1 MARVVW
7 RNKVFDTQTVAMLQ
21 EAERISGIRIVPTQ
35 GSYNTSIGASAGTHS
50 GPGAFDASVRGL
62 TRTQQDRLTSALRKV
77 GFASWLR
84 LPADGLSPHIHGIAN
99 GMSGLPGVA
108 YRQTVSYKNK
118 RNGLANN
125 GPDRQAYLG
134 VPYRTWADY
143 KRLKAAAVSRPAN
156 AINMS
161 AVRYGRNNSQVKKF
175 HAYLRAYLWKQN
187 VSVNKINPSG
197 VSGYYGYELA
207 RLVSTA
213 NHIFAKNSPGWAD
226 ASTRAPGS
234 SFAKRIGLAP
244 Y

>member
-7 RNKVFDTQTVAMLQ
+7 RNKVFDTQTAAMLQ
-21 EAERISGIRIVPTQ
+21 EAERISGIRIIPTQ
-35 GSYNTSIGASAGTHS
+35 GSFSSAIGASAGTHS

-62 TRTQQDRLTSALRKV
+62 TRSQIDKLTGALRRV
-77 GFASWLR
+77 GFAAWYRS
-84 LPADGLSPHIHGIAN
+84 PADGFSAPHIHGIAN
-99 GMSGLPGVA
+99 GMPGLPGVA

-134 VPYRTWADY
+134 VPYRTWAEY
-143 KRLKAAAVSRPAN
+143 KAIKARPAN
-156 AINMS
+156 A
-161 AVRYGRNNSQVKKF
+161 VRMAYVKRTGNNSQVKKF
-175 HAYLRAYLWKQN
+175 HTYLRAYLWKQG
-187 VSVNKINPSG
+187 VAVNAINPNG
-197 VSGYYGYELA
+197 VTGYYGAELA

-213 NHIFAKNSPGWAD
+213 NRIFAKSDQRWAD
-226 ASTRAPGS
+226 ASINQPTA